1 MNLISNINFKCRLFL
16 GILLFSLVSFSG
28 YTQTKDSTM
37 TAFKKGKWLTGL
49 SGTISSNT
57 SQERNSNT
65 KQVLN
70 SYGINIETGKFIKNR
85 WLIGGKFNANRSSL
99 GGSVDRTTETLYIGP
114 YSNYYFTDS
123 KTGSLFGSLSVGYVR
138 YRDKTQLIQFNEV
151 AQAFSEGSGLGSIIR
166 LGYSY
171 TINSSIAFDLGL
183 NVNLF
188 WVDISQEFLPIQNP
202 IDTSI
207 SVSDMSFSFGFNII
221 LDDFFF

>member
-1 MNLISNINFKCRLFL
+1 MKYNMKHRLFL
-16 GILLFSLVSFSG
+16 SVLIFFLVSFNG

-65 KQVLN
+65 KIVSN

-85 WLIGGKFNANRSSL
+85 WLIGGKFNANRSSF
-99 GGSVDRTTETLYIGP
+99 GGTIDRTTETLYIGP

-138 YRDKTQLIQFNEV
+138 YRDETQITQLEEV
-151 AQAFSEGSGLGSIIR
+151 TQVSSIGNGFGSIMR

-171 TINSSIAFDLGL
+171 TINNSIAFDLGL

-188 WVDISQEFLPIQNP
+188 WVDLTQESLATQNS
-202 IDTSI
+202 INTSI
-207 SVSDMSFSFGFNII
+207 SGSDLSFSFGFNIL